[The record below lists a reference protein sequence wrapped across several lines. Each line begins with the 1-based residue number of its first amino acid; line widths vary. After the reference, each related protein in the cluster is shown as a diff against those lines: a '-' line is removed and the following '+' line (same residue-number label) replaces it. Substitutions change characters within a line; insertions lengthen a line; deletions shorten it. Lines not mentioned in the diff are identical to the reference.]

1 MKLINEIMSIVVGV
15 CVVGLCAFGLGA
27 FVGLVV
33 LGFRVVAR

>member
-1 MKLINEIMSIVVGV
+1 MKLIDEIMSIVVGV

>member
-1 MKLINEIMSIVVGV
+1 MKMIDEIMSIVVGV

-33 LGFRVVAR
+33 LGFRIFAG

>member
-15 CVVGLCAFGLGA
+15 CAVGLCAFGLGA